1 LFRRA
6 SSCVSVGRAN
16 RPGRP
21 TLGAAT
27 DQYKER
33 GGFVANIETALK
45 EAMGLEGAIGVA
57 LVDFESGLC
66 LGVAG
71 NPGFDLELAAAGNAE
86 VVRAKKSIR
95 DKLGLKNKI
104 EDILITLE
112 GQYHL
117 IRMVGT
123 TMFIYC
129 ALDRTK
135 SNLALARKDLA
146 SVDKNLDIERG

>member
-1 LFRRA
+1 MADIKSSLA
-6 SSCVSVGRAN
+6 S
-16 RPGRP
+16 
-21 TLGAAT
+21 
-27 DQYKER
+27 
-33 GGFVANIETALK
+33 ALK
-45 EAMGLEGAIGVA
+45 IDGCIGVA

-129 ALDRTK
+129 ALDRAK

-146 SVDKNLDIERG
+146 AVDKNLDIERT